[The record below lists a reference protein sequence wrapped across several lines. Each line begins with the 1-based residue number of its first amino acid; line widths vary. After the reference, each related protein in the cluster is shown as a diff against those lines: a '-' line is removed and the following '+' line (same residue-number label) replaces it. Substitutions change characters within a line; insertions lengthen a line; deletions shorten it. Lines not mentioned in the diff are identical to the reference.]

1 MPENINICFSFEA
14 AVALCS
20 EGWGGVG
27 GAVVNEAFRQE
38 IIETKYV

>member
-20 EGWGGVG
+20 EGWGVG

-38 IIETKYV
+38 IIEAKYV